1 LAEKRFTPLPFFYG
15 WVIVALGLLG
25 MAVWTGIRTTF
36 AVFYAALLDEFGWSR
51 GAAAGVQSVSY
62 IIYLIL
68 APLTGSL
75 IDRFGPRRVILPGI
89 VIMCC
94 GLALCRY
101 INSLFQFYLFFG
113 GIVAIGVTSVSIAAY
128 SPLLAHWFERKRGV
142 AVGFAVSG
150 MGLGTFL
157 LVPLAQYFIS
167 LWGWRTAFVALAA
180 LFLVVLFP
188 LMLIFL
194 RHKPADLALYPDGSV
209 VGRSPKKR
217 TVEVVD
223 PVWAGTDWTVEKIFR
238 TGRYWAVLV
247 FAFLSIT
254 PVYLMVTHS
263 VRFLVDKGIER
274 MAAAFYLALVGVV
287 SLISRIFWGWLSD
300 RIGREPTFT
309 SGAIVLSLAA
319 CSLILINVT
328 GIKNLAYLFSLLLGI
343 GWGCTAPMFI
353 SVTADLFQGKRFGLI
368 YGILE
373 AVIGA
378 GCAFGAWFG
387 GFIYDKTQSYQ
398 PAFLLCAVFALASSI
413 VVWLSAP
420 RKVRRMVKV
429 ARGE

>member
-1 LAEKRFTPLPFFYG
+1 LTEKRFLSLPFFYG
-15 WVIVALGLLG
+15 WVIVVLGLLG
-25 MAVWTGIRTTF
+25 MAAWTGIRTTF
-36 AVFYAALLDEFGWSR
+36 AVFYASLLDEFGWSR
-51 GAAAGVQSVSY
+51 AGAAGVQSVSY
-62 IIYLIL
+62 VIYLIL
-68 APLTGSL
+68 APLTGGL

-89 VIMCC
+89 VIMCG
-94 GLALCRY
+94 GLALCSY
-101 INSLFQFYLFFG
+101 ISNLFQFYLFFG

-128 SPLLAHWFERKRGV
+128 SPILAQWFEKKRGV
-142 AVGFAVSG
+142 AVGISVSG

-157 LVPLAQYFIS
+157 LVPLTQYFIA
-167 LWGWRTAFVALAA
+167 LWGWRTAFVALAG

-188 LMLIFL
+188 SMLIFL
-194 RHKPADLALYPDGSV
+194 RHKPAELGLSPDGSV
-209 VGRSPKKR
+209 VGELPKRR

-223 PVWAGTDWTVEKIFR
+223 HVWAGTDWTVKRIFR
-238 TGRYWAVLV
+238 TGRYWALLT

-274 MAAAFYLALVGVV
+274 MAAAFFLAMVGIV

-309 SGAIVLSLAA
+309 LGAIVLSMAA
-319 CSLILINVT
+319 WSLIFMNVT
-328 GIKNLAYLFSLLLGI
+328 GIRNLAYLFSLLLGV

-353 SVTADLFQGKRFGLI
+353 SVAADLFQGKRFGLI

-373 AVIGA
+373 GVIGA

-398 PAFLLCAVFALASSI
+398 LAFLLCAVFALASSG

-429 ARGE
+429 ASDG